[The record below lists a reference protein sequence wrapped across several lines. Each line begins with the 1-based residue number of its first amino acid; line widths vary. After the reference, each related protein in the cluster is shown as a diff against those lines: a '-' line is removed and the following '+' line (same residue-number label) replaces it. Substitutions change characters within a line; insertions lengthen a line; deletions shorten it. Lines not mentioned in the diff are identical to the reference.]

1 MCYHPGS
8 LLRDPRRG
16 SIMGYLCTV
25 IIGTI
30 IIQAEGTTSLPG
42 ARGRM
47 DWFVIHLHISITW
60 GELEKMLGP
69 CPRPTNSSSL
79 GRAQASEFGKSP
91 PQFFCADTHGDPW
104 PTGVQ
109 YLALPQNKG
118 VLPAHGT
125 AQCLRALWH
134 RLSHLIRVRAAQSC
148 PQLFLR
154 FYIGG

>member
-1 MCYHPGS
+1 
-8 LLRDPRRG
+8 
-16 SIMGYLCTV
+16 
-25 IIGTI
+25 
-30 IIQAEGTTSLPG
+30 
-42 ARGRM
+42 M

-79 GRAQASEFGKSP
+79 GRAQALEFGKSP

-154 FYIGG
+154 FYIGGSGSDKPESGDLGARVEAECAEQACSSSLCVYSYKWLGVENWRRV